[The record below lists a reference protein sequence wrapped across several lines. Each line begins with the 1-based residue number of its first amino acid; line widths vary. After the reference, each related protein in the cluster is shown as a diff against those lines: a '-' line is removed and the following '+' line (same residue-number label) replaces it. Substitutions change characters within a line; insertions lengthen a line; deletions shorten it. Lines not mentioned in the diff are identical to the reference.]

1 MLKCIRN
8 IDKINWKAGDNLR
21 DHRLNKLAKLLVH
34 YSAKVKPGD
43 FVLVSC
49 EEVALPW
56 MHEVVREAL
65 IAGAHVETIIT
76 SQEVNSLRL
85 RHSSEEQLVQENF
98 ILKYALEKAD
108 VWLSAWGTRNTRA
121 NSKVPEERLRLN
133 SMGAESWRK
142 VYSDRVGDGSLRW
155 CGTQFPTYADAQ
167 EASMSLLDY
176 EEFVYGA
183 GLLDADDPIAEW
195 EKISSEQERWVKYLD
210 GKKELHILSEGTD
223 IRVNVEGRKWIN
235 CDGRENF
242 PDGEI
247 FTSPVEDGVNGHITF
262 SFPGISMG
270 KEVEGIRLTVKDGV
284 VVEADAKK
292 GVELLKTMIGFD
304 EGSKRF
310 GEVAIGTNYGI
321 GEFTKNMLFDEK
333 IGGTIHMAIGDSM
346 PEAGG
351 KNKSNIHWDMLCDM
365 RQGGRIYADGELFY
379 ENGRFIEEVLV

>member
-1 MLKCIRN
+1 
-8 IDKINWKAGDNLR
+8 LR

-121 NSKVPEERLRLN
+121 NSKVSEERLRLN
-133 SMGAESWRK
+133 SKGAESWRK

-183 GLLDADDPIAEW
+183 GLLDADDSIAEW